1 MSCSSESVSDKTPP
15 KTTGI
20 SETTKTNI
28 HIKINDMDVND
39 NLDEVEADSGN
50 IATDLDSDEESQHL
64 DCEAANV
71 IVSITKP
78 SVNETAVIACHKSS
92 RESSEDKSESTSSYI
107 EGATTSYSSDG
118 DTAMKKFSD
127 FIESID
133 NSLQEKGK
141 SEVTANENRNTVIHN
156 IRDADYGSN
165 KYSIGENVREE
176 CNNQPDEMVEALS
189 PNIQP
194 QKNALVENISMK
206 YPTSPVQSSE
216 SSPVRPETPK
226 REAPGKPEVKP
237 RLTPPEPPPRKYFTK
252 PAPLNFN
259 ANQLSTQSSVI
270 NNTRDHHAQQQVNNF
285 HILTIVQS
293 TNNCVVILV

>member
-1 MSCSSESVSDKTPP
+1 
-15 KTTGI
+15 
-20 SETTKTNI
+20 
-28 HIKINDMDVND
+28 MDVND